1 MSLTPTRYLTL
12 LPILMPVKVRTLAI
26 RSACG
31 LLLSGAAWLAGCQ
44 PAASTRSLPG
54 PGTFAAAEWY
64 SVRLAADSTLWCTN
78 GHQAGEKLAPGL
90 HLGWVQL
97 DARHRWVRVAAGR
110 THALALMADGQL
122 FAWGYNGTGELGTPA
137 DTSYHARPQPIPG
150 RYAQLAAGDGY
161 SLALKADG
169 QLLGWGSNRQGQL
182 SLAPA
187 GGSRAVP
194 TRGLGRWQQ
203 VAAGAVHALGL
214 DAAGQVWA
222 WGRNDEGALGP
233 GAPLDS
239 AAHPAPVRVPLP
251 GRCVQVVAGATCSLA
266 LLADGQ
272 LWTWGANVTGQPAAA
287 GRRKPRSEWEQVPPL
302 RQPQRVPGRWARVA
316 AGAGLVLALDPAGQL
331 WAWGHRSAGRLALPD
346 NTDISV
352 PAPVPG
358 RYTQMAA
365 GFDHC
370 LALGT
375 DGHLYAWGA
384 NTAGK
389 TGTDFNMGAFEDRH
403 NPVPT
408 RSE

>member
-1 MSLTPTRYLTL
+1 MPVQVRKVVARLGRGL
-12 LPILMPVKVRTLAI
+12 LPLT
-26 RSACG
+26 
-31 LLLSGAAWLAGCQ
+31 GATWLAGCQ

-90 HLGWVQL
+90 HLGWVRL
-97 DARHRWVRVAAGR
+97 DARHRWVQVAAGR

-122 FAWGYNGTGELGTPA
+122 FAWGYNGTGELGTAA
-137 DTSYHARPQPIPG
+137 DTSYHARPQPVPG

-161 SLALKADG
+161 SLALTAGG
-169 QLLGWGSNRQGQL
+169 QLFAWGSNRYGQL
-182 SLAPA
+182 GLAPA
-187 GGSRAVP
+187 GSRRAVP
-194 TRGLGRWQQ
+194 TRVPGRWQQ
-203 VAAGAVHALGL
+203 LTAGGVHALGL
-214 DAAGQVWA
+214 DSAGQVWA
-222 WGRNDEGALGP
+222 WGRNDRGALGP
-233 GAPLDS
+233 AASLDT
-239 AAHPAPVRVPLP
+239 AAHPTPVRVPLP
-251 GRCVQVVAGATCSLA
+251 RRCVQVAAGGDFSLA

-272 LWTWGANVTGQPAAA
+272 LWTWGDNVTGGPATA
-287 GRRKPRSEWEQVPPL
+287 RRSRPRREWEHLPPL
-302 RQPQRVPGRWARVA
+302 RQPLRVPGHWARVA
-316 AGAGLVLALDPAGQL
+316 AGVGVMLALDSVGRL
-331 WAWGHRSAGRLALPD
+331 WAWGGGDAGRLALPP
-346 NTDISV
+346 NADISV

-365 GFDHC
+365 GFNHC

-408 RSE
+408 RSEWQYIR